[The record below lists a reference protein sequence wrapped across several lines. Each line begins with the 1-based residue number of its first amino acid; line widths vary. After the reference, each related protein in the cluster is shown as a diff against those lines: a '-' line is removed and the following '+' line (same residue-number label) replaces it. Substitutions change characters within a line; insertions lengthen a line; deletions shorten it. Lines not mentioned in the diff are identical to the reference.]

1 MQYGRYVSIYLQ
13 RIQKSS
19 HINYKAIYVPDD
31 KASNTILMNGH
42 VFCKSESENP
52 KSWKILQEES
62 KYPLIGLS
70 TSEIEKAVGSLTC
83 LSLRFNM
90 PKRLSQA

>member
-1 MQYGRYVSIYLQ
+1 
-13 RIQKSS
+13 
-19 HINYKAIYVPDD
+19 VPDD

-83 LSLRFNM
+83 LSLRFNL
-90 PKRLSQA
+90 PNRIAPVSA